1 MAERQLTNA
10 GKGCILVVFL
20 GAVLL
25 MVGGALLAVPG
36 LYWAGRPE
44 PEPVSREVPAPG
56 AVPSEAPAATPAQAP
71 AGAAIARIQKRG
83 TLLVGMDTGEPA
95 WTGTPPMYFPNDSGE
110 PDGFDAALLKAIAHD
125 LGVTPK
131 IVHAKYSGL
140 EELLL
145 DESGKVDLLV
155 SGYSPT
161 DTAGIRWSE
170 PYLEYGLCLVVP
182 TRSKVRTVAD
192 LSGEAVGIFDDDAA
206 AEEVSRLVKGYTE
219 LVRLEDGYW
228 DQLLAGRFAGFLY
241 DYPYA
246 VAEIRVWTTQN
257 PSKKGALKIAQYN
270 LTDSTYAVG
279 VRAAETD
286 LLEAVNASIAA
297 WRGSE
302 AYREAVRTYLKNE
315 APAPEAPQGA
325 RVVTVAAGETLSLIA
340 QRELGSVDRWPE
352 LWEKNRAR
360 FPNPHL
366 IDVGDQVVVQ

>member
-1 MAERQLTNA
+1 VAEKQLTGA

-20 GAVLL
+20 GAVLV

-44 PEPVSREVPAPG
+44 RQLDPVPAPEPDALG
-56 AVPSEAPAATPAQAP
+56 QPAPGKAP
-71 AGAAIARIQKRG
+71 AGAAIARIQQRG

-110 PDGFDAALLKAIAHD
+110 PDGFDAALMKVIARD

-145 DESGKVDLLV
+145 DESGKVDLLL

-161 DTAGIRWSE
+161 ETAGIRWSAA
-170 PYLEYGLCLVVP
+170 YLEYGLCLVVP
-182 TRSKVRTVAD
+182 TQSKVRTVQD
-192 LSGEAVGIFDDDAA
+192 LSGKAVGIFDDDAA

-279 VRAAETD
+279 VREAEPE
-286 LLEAVNASIAA
+286 LLEAVNASIAT
-297 WRGSE
+297 WRSSE
-302 AYREAVRTYLKNE
+302 AYREAVRAYLKNE
-315 APAPEAPQGA
+315 APAPEAPKGG
-325 RVVTVAAGETLSLIA
+325 RLVTVAAGDTLSLIA

-352 LWEKNRAR
+352 LWEKNRDR

-366 IDVGDQVVVQ
+366 IDVGDQVVVE